1 MTKRADSFLPS
12 DSTPSLGSNYGL
24 DGFED
29 DAYNEGVEDRVTLSQ
44 YGEFPAFP
52 TGITKGAAAGL
63 MDLTELTREA
73 ATLSNLSWLEDAFQ
87 DVERLPKN
95 PVDRGIPELEDAW
108 GLERPTN
115 GVLVPARDLKQ
126 ARYEDQ
132 TAPVKKAHD
141 PRLLQAIVTKAMRRS
156 AAGHRLDDILHEAYA
171 PLGDEGHVIKA
182 AMDLLKSEHG
192 LAGNVFIRASAY
204 PGYEQGKWTE
214 HVRKTAKDALY
225 VVVDPEIAKSASW
238 IVDGRCSMTGKTV
251 VASVPW
257 ADAYAHYAPRLRLVG
272 HRVAST
278 GDHRTSLRQAFLTGP
293 ERAVKATDLPVHVTP
308 SERVSVREAKAA
320 VAGKR
325 METVVL
331 TEAEKAQRTAAL
343 RRLAA
348 LHRAGALD
356 KDTVQ
361 RIATSNLSPN
371 EMLVEATR
379 VATLANRR
387 DYTGAVAESHVP
399 LREAKAAAD
408 LTPVKQAREDE
419 ARRARE
425 ASKDP
430 HRKALHARLASLAK
444 SNVITEE
451 ARVRLT
457 ASTAPIKDV
466 MMEVVRMARA
476 TQRDYAGPVIEQHV
490 ALRSAKQAADL
501 TMAKFG
507 STLRWV
513 RQAMSEGFAGRDLTS
528 LIESRFA
535 NDVLAEARPVIDQTR
550 KAHEGASGFI
560 YVDAAAYASD
570 RGAKGCEEGAVKHR
584 TNTIRTVLAM
594 DRCSTCAHARSLEDG
609 TVKCGIYA
617 KVLASAEDFGTDL
630 DRIKT
635 ANIKTV
641 NSSDAEVTASLF
653 AKKFDQNEFSLHNAT
668 MTGFD
673 LAPLPEHEKMGE
685 IALGGLLWSRE

>member
-1 MTKRADSFLPS
+1 MSSKRADSFLPS

-95 PVDRGIPELEDAW
+95 PVDRGIKELEDAW

-132 TAPVKKAHD
+132 SAPKKKAHN
-141 PRLLQAIVTKAMRRS
+141 PRVLREIVAGAMRRS
-156 AAGHRLDDILHEAYA
+156 AAGHRLEDILHDAYA
-171 PLGDEGHVIKA
+171 PLGAEGHVIKA
-182 AMDLLKSEHG
+182 AMDLIKADHG
-192 LAGNVFIRASAY
+192 LAGNVFVRASAY
-204 PGYEQGKWTE
+204 PGYAQGKWTS
-214 HVRKTAKDALY
+214 HVRKVAKDALY
-225 VVVDPEIAKSASW
+225 VIVDPEVAKSASW
-238 IVDGRCSMTGKTV
+238 IVDGRCTMTGKKV

-257 ADAYAHYAPRLRLVG
+257 AEAYAHYAPILRLNG
-272 HRVAST
+272 HKVAAADKDVS
-278 GDHRTSLRQAFLTGP
+278 RRASLRAAFLSTP
-293 ERAVKATDLPVHVTP
+293 EVKVKVTELPVHVTP
-308 SERVSVREAKAA
+308 SERVTAREAKAA
-320 VAGKR
+320 VAGAKVER
-325 METVVL
+325 RVL
-331 TEAEKAQRTAAL
+331 TPTKTADTRLQQHVL
-343 RRLAA
+343 RRIASLRKANV
-348 LHRAGALD
+348 LD
-356 KDTVQ
+356 EASYQ
-361 RIATSNLSPN
+361 RLVTSSLSPK
-371 EMLVEATR
+371 EMM
-379 VATLANRR
+379 
-387 DYTGAVAESHVP
+387 H
-399 LREAKAAAD
+399 
-408 LTPVKQAREDE
+408 
-419 ARRARE
+419 
-425 ASKDP
+425 
-430 HRKALHARLASLAK
+430 
-444 SNVITEE
+444 
-451 ARVRLT
+451 
-457 ASTAPIKDV
+457 
-466 MMEVVRMARA
+466 EVVRMVRA
-476 TQRDYAGPVIEQHV
+476 TQRDYTGPVIEQHI
-490 ALRSAKQAADL
+490 ALRTAKQAADL

-535 NDVLAEARPVIDQTR
+535 NDVLAEARPVIEQAR
-550 KAHEGASGFI
+550 KAHEGASGFV
-560 YVDAAAYASD
+560 YVDAAAYASE
-570 RGAKGCEEGAVKHR
+570 RGVKGCEEGALKHR
-584 TNTIRTVLAM
+584 ANTLRTILAM
-594 DRCSTCAHARSLEDG
+594 DRCGSCAHARTLEDG
-609 TVKCGIYA
+609 TPKCGIYA
-617 KVLASAEDFGTDL
+617 KVLASAEDFGTEL

-653 AKKFDQNEFSLHNAT
+653 AKKFDQTEFSLHNAA

-673 LAPLPEHEKMGE
+673 FAPLPDHEKMGE